1 MACRL
6 GPWGAVGCTG
16 VRSGVVECGRVR
28 RHSAT
33 CKPLRVWPRQALR
46 FDKPAQALRGVVHVV
61 LHGALHGAL
70 TVVTK
75 RFTRPRHP
83 PPAAPSRRLP
93 GSAQGPGS
101 LPRQALG
108 TPTIPPRQNESA
120 RNAGGSLFE
129 RVTGQHGLS

>member
-1 MACRL
+1 VLWAALACGRAL
-6 GPWGAVGCTG
+6 SSAVG
-16 VRSGVVECGRVR
+16 CGRVR

-46 FDKPAQALRGVVHVV
+46 FDKPAQALRGVVHGV

-75 RFTRPRHP
+75 HFTRPRHP
-83 PPAAPSRRLP
+83 RPAAPSRRLP
-93 GSAQGPGS
+93 GWAQGPGS
-101 LPRQALG
+101 LPHQALG

-120 RNAGGSLFE
+120 RSAGGSLFE